1 MQRLPERP
9 LDVQPMHFP
18 VERVAPDAELARDVA
33 DIAMLKIELPEQR
46 LALRS
51 SERVERI
58 RLGKRSPGFGRP
70 RAKAV
75 LGRQVSRVEVVART
89 PRNHGAQRV
98 AQLPYVPPPLMRA
111 ECVDQV
117 LAEQIRRRVG
127 ALLREDV
134 SYERELVGS
143 FLE

>member
-33 DIAMLKIELPEQR
+33 DVAMLKIELPEQR

-51 SERVERI
+51 SERVERV
-58 RLGKRSPGFGRP
+58 RLGKRGPAFGRP

-75 LGRQVSRVEVVART
+75 LGRQVSHVELVARA

-98 AQLPYVPPPLMRA
+98 AQLTYVPPPLMRA
-111 ECVDQV
+111 ERVDQL
-117 LAEQIRRRVG
+117 LAERNRRRVG
-127 ALLREDV
+127 RP
-134 SYERELVGS
+134 
-143 FLE
+143 

>member
-33 DIAMLKIELPEQR
+33 DVAMLKIELPEQR

-51 SERVERI
+51 SERVERV
-58 RLGKRSPGFGRP
+58 RLGKRGPAFGRP

-75 LGRQVSRVEVVART
+75 LGRQVSHVELVARA

-98 AQLPYVPPPLMRA
+98 AQLTYVPPPLMRA
-111 ECVDQV
+111 ERVDQP
-117 LAEQIRRRVG
+117 LAERNRRRVG
-127 ALLREDV
+127 GLLREDV
-134 SYERELVGS
+134 SDQRALVGS
-143 FLE
+143 FI